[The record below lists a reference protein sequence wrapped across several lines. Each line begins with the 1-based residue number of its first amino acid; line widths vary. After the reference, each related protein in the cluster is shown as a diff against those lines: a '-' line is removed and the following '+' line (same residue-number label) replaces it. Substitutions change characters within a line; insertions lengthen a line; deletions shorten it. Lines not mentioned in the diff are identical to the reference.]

1 MKYNEKDDVTNLPKE
16 LRNEAL
22 RITPSYQL
30 NIFEKFFLSV
40 YHPKRSSFKSID
52 HETMDAFN
60 ASPNSNLRSISFSRK
75 CLKEHAK
82 QTCLES
88 GSLWKEDEKSV
99 ASQDTLEWGWK
110 MNNSRFVPKWQPD

>member
-40 YHPKRSSFKSID
+40 IILNDHHLRVSIMKRWM
-52 HETMDAFN
+52 HLM
-60 ASPNSNLRSISFSRK
+60 L
-75 CLKEHAK
+75 L
-82 QTCLES
+82 QTQICDQYPFREN
-88 GSLWKEDEKSV
+88 V
-99 ASQDTLEWGWK
+99 
-110 MNNSRFVPKWQPD
+110 

>member
-60 ASPNSNLRSISFSRK
+60 ASPNSNFLFEKMFKRTHQASLFRKWFVMERRREKRSITRHIRVGM
-75 CLKEHAK
+75 ENE
-82 QTCLES
+82 Q
-88 GSLWKEDEKSV
+88 
-99 ASQDTLEWGWK
+99 Q
-110 MNNSRFVPKWQPD
+110 

>member
-60 ASPNSNLRSISFSRK
+60 APPNSNLRSISFSRK
-75 CLKEHAK
+75 CLKEHTK